1 MSQDERT
8 DSYKLREERLHKK
21 AFLLENFQINPY
33 LLHLEEGFKATEE
46 NNSRSQS
53 EYLWTEFKKNRLLS
67 QEFKEKFEDLPAGEK
82 NDNLIWVAGR
92 IHSDRNNGMFLDIYD
107 ENGKIQIVT
116 EKSEL
121 ENPASYQQ
129 SEKHLLELIDKG
141 DIIAIQGN
149 PYRTPRG
156 ELSLKSKKIW
166 LLSKAI
172 QPPPEIIENKR
183 RRLGLTDVETKYR
196 QRYLD
201 LMVNPD
207 SREVFKKRAKIIA
220 EIRHYLNEKN
230 FLEFETPVLQTEAG
244 GAAAKPFTTHHNA
257 LNLGLYL
264 RIATELHLKRLL
276 VGGFER
282 VYEIGRIFRNEGI
295 STRHNPEFTSI
306 EIYQAFADYTD
317 MMSLTENLIIDL
329 AEKVLEN
336 TVIHYKNHE
345 INLKP
350 AGGWRKVKM
359 TDLVHEMTGKLIDPE
374 KTTLSETVNFAKE
387 AKVEIKA
394 EMTVGEIL
402 IEFFEQ
408 KCEAKLIQ
416 PTFVTHYPRDNSP
429 LAFCSAHSVKANENK
444 INNNPQTLERFEL
457 FVCGRELANGFTELN
472 DGQIQKQVFEMQQ
485 KQRQAGNEE
494 AHPLDQDFVEALEYG
509 MPPAGGVGIGI
520 DRLIMLLVNAE
531 SIRDVILFPTMKP
544 VH

>member
-1 MSQDERT
+1 MSHDERI

-21 AFLLENFQINPY
+21 EFLLENFQINPY
-33 LLHLEEGFKATEE
+33 LLHLEEGFNESEKD
-46 NNSRSQS
+46 NSRAQS
-53 EYLWTEFKKNRLLS
+53 ENLWTEFKKNRLLS
-67 QEFKEKFEDLPAGEK
+67 QEFKKSFENLPAGEK
-82 NDNLIWVAGR
+82 NESLIWVAGR

-116 EKSEL
+116 EKLEL
-121 ENPASYQQ
+121 ENPASYQR
-129 SEKHLLELIDKG
+129 SDKHLLELIDKG
-141 DIIAIQGN
+141 DIIAVQGN

-336 TVIHYKNHE
+336 TQINYKNHE

-359 TDLVHEMTGKLIDPE
+359 TDFVHEMTGKLIDPE
-374 KTTLSETVNFAKE
+374 KTTLQEAINFAKE
-387 AKVEIKA
+387 CKVEIKA
-394 EMTVGEIL
+394 QMTVGEIL

-416 PTFVTHYPRDNSP
+416 PTFITHYPRDNSP
-429 LAFCSAHSVKANENK
+429 LAFCSAHSVKANETE

>member
-1 MSQDERT
+1 M
-8 DSYKLREERLHKK
+8 
-21 AFLLENFQINPY
+21 
-33 LLHLEEGFKATEE
+33 
-46 NNSRSQS
+46 
-53 EYLWTEFKKNRLLS
+53 
-67 QEFKEKFEDLPAGEK
+67 
-82 NDNLIWVAGR
+82 
-92 IHSDRNNGMFLDIYD
+92 
-107 ENGKIQIVT
+107 
-116 EKSEL
+116 
-121 ENPASYQQ
+121 
-129 SEKHLLELIDKG
+129 
-141 DIIAIQGN
+141 
-149 PYRTPRG
+149 
-156 ELSLKSKKIW
+156 
-166 LLSKAI
+166 
-172 QPPPEIIENKR
+172 
-183 RRLGLTDVETKYR
+183 
-196 QRYLD
+196 
-201 LMVNPD
+201 
-207 SREVFKKRAKIIA
+207 
-220 EIRHYLNEKN
+220 
-230 FLEFETPVLQTEAG
+230 QTEAG

>member
-21 AFLLENFQINPY
+21 EFLLENFQINPY

-53 EYLWTEFKKNRLLS
+53 EHLWTEFKANRLLS
-67 QEFKEKFEDLPAGEK
+67 QEFKEKFENLPAGEK
-82 NDNLIWVAGR
+82 NENLIWVAGR

-141 DIIAIQGN
+141 DIIAVQGN

-156 ELSLKSKKIW
+156 ELSLKSKTIW

-374 KTTLSETVNFAKE
+374 KTTLSEAVNFAKE
-387 AKVEIKA
+387 CKVEIKA

>member
-21 AFLLENFQINPY
+21 EFLLENFQINPY

-53 EYLWTEFKKNRLLS
+53 EHLWTEFKANRLLS
-67 QEFKEKFEDLPAGEK
+67 QEFKEKFENLPAGEK
-82 NDNLIWVAGR
+82 NENLIWVAGR

-141 DIIAIQGN
+141 DIIAVQGN

-156 ELSLKSKKIW
+156 ELSLKSKTIW

>member
-1 MSQDERT
+1 MSQDERA

-21 AFLLENFQINPY
+21 EFLIQNFQINPY
-33 LLHLEEGFKATEE
+33 LLHLEADFES
-46 NNSRSQS
+46 NNLKSQS
-53 EYLWTEFKKNRLLS
+53 EKYWTEFKEKRLLS
-67 QEFKEKFEDLPAGEK
+67 QEFKERFENLAAGEK
-82 NDNLIWVAGR
+82 IEDLIWVAGR

-121 ENPASYQQ
+121 ENPGSYEQLD
-129 SEKHLLELIDKG
+129 KHFLELIDKG
-141 DIIAIQGN
+141 DIVAVQGN
-149 PYRTPRG
+149 PYRTQRG
-156 ELSLKSKKIW
+156 ELSLKSKNIW

-201 LMVNPD
+201 LMVNPH

-317 MMSLTENLIIDL
+317 MMSLTENLIVDL
-329 AEKVLEN
+329 AEKVLEHS
-336 TVIHYKNHE
+336 VINYQNHQ
-345 INLKP
+345 IDLKP
-350 AGGWRKVKM
+350 AGGWRRVKM

-374 KTTLSETVNFAKE
+374 KTTLNEAINFAKE

-394 EMTVGEIL
+394 GMTVGEIL

-408 KCEAKLIQ
+408 KCESKLIQ

-429 LAFCSAHSVKANENK
+429 LAFCSAHSVEAGQVN

-457 FVCGRELANGFTELN
+457 FAVGRELANGFTELN
-472 DGQIQKQVFEMQQ
+472 DAQIQKQVFEMQQ
-485 KQRQAGNEE
+485 KQKLAGNDE

-520 DRLIMLLVNAE
+520 DRLIMLLVNAD

-544 VH
+544 MH

>member
-21 AFLLENFQINPY
+21 EFLLENFQINPY

-53 EYLWTEFKKNRLLS
+53 EHLWTEFKANRLLS
-67 QEFKEKFEDLPAGEK
+67 QEFKEKFENLPAGEK
-82 NDNLIWVAGR
+82 NENLIWVAGR

-141 DIIAIQGN
+141 DIIAVQGN

-156 ELSLKSKKIW
+156 ELSLKSKTIW

-336 TVIHYKNHE
+336 TQINYKNHE

-374 KTTLSETVNFAKE
+374 KTTLSEAVNFAKE
-387 AKVEIKA
+387 CKVEIKA

>member
-21 AFLLENFQINPY
+21 EFLLENFQINPY

-53 EYLWTEFKKNRLLS
+53 EHLWTEFKANRLLS
-67 QEFKEKFEDLPAGEK
+67 QEFKEKFENLPAGEK
-82 NDNLIWVAGR
+82 NENLIWVAGR

-141 DIIAIQGN
+141 DIIAVQGN

-156 ELSLKSKKIW
+156 ELSLKSKTIW

-336 TVIHYKNHE
+336 TQINYKNHE

-374 KTTLSETVNFAKE
+374 KTTLSEAVNFAKE
-387 AKVEIKA
+387 CKVEIKA

-544 VH
+544 LH

>member
-21 AFLLENFQINPY
+21 EFLLENFQINPY

-53 EYLWTEFKKNRLLS
+53 EHLWTEFKKNRLLS

-82 NDNLIWVAGR
+82 NENLIWVAGR

-141 DIIAIQGN
+141 DIIAVQGN

-156 ELSLKSKKIW
+156 ELSLKSKTIW

-336 TVIHYKNHE
+336 TQINYKNHE